1 MPMTKEQVLA
11 QAMALDPDER
21 QEIADELLE
30 SLTPAQA
37 AAIDAE
43 WLREAHRR
51 GEEIHQ
57 GIIAPV
63 DGEQVMRDA
72 RAAVRAM
79 RS

>member
-1 MPMTKEQVLA
+1 MTKEQVLA
-11 QAMALDPDER
+11 EAMALNADER
-21 QEIADELLE
+21 QEVADELLD

-51 GEEIHQ
+51 GEEIRK
-57 GIIAPV
+57 GAVAPI